1 MSTLS
6 LGSPNPRQLEFF
18 KAKARYIAYGGAR
31 GGGKSWAVRVKSILL
46 ALNYGGIKIL
56 ILRRTFPELW
66 ENHIRQMQAILLDCP
81 FVSWRAQEKAFV
93 FSNGSRIRFGY
104 CKAESDVLQYQGQE
118 YDIIFMDEATQFTEY
133 QFATL
138 TATIRG
144 ANSLPKR
151 MYLTCNPGGV
161 GHAWVKRLFI
171 DKDFNA
177 SERPE
182 DYMFIKATVYDNF
195 ALMENDPDYVH
206 MLEKLPDGLR
216 EAWLLGSW
224 DVFAGQYFTEWEPDV
239 HVVQPFPVPP
249 SWRRY
254 FAMDYGLDMLAAY
267 VIAVDPHG
275 RAYVTRE
282 LYESGLII
290 SDAAEAVR
298 ELVGSDDIF
307 QYFAPPDLWN
317 RNRDTGRSVA
327 EIFLENGIPLT
338 QTDNERINGWMDM
351 HEYLRVSTDEQGQ
364 RSAGLRIF
372 SSCRNLIRCI
382 PLLQFDEKKP
392 NDVAGDPHELTHA
405 PDAIRYFCAG
415 RPYAAPPEP
424 KKPMTLPWALRDDQ
438 PYTNGVLTW

>member
-1 MSTLS
+1 MTELCI
-6 LGSPNPRQLEFF
+6 GTPNPRQLEFMR
-18 KAKARYIAYGGAR
+18 AKARYIAYGGAR
-31 GGGKSWAVRVKSILL
+31 GGGKSWAVRVKATLL

-56 ILRRTFPELW
+56 ILRRTFPELY
-66 ENHIRQMQAILLDCP
+66 ENHIRQMKILLGQ
-81 FVSWRAQEKAFV
+81 SAQWRSQDKSFT
-93 FSNGSRIRFGY
+93 FPNGSVIKFGY

-118 YDIIFMDEATQFTEY
+118 YDVIFMDEATQFTEY
-133 QFATL
+133 QYATL
-138 TATIRG
+138 TATVRG
-144 ANSLPKR
+144 ANGFPKR

-171 DKDFNA
+171 DRDYTS

-182 DYMFIKATVYDNF
+182 DYVFIKATVYDNSV
-195 ALMENDPDYVH
+195 LMENDPDYVH
-206 MLEKLPDGLR
+206 MLENLPDGLR

-239 HVVQPFPVPP
+239 HVVQSFPVPL

-267 VIAVDPHG
+267 VIAVDPYN
-275 RAYVTRE
+275 RAYVIRE
-282 LYESGLII
+282 HYESGLII
-290 SDAAEAVR
+290 SDAAQAVK
-298 ELVGSDDIF
+298 ELCADEDIY

-327 EIFLENGIPLT
+327 EIFMEHGINLS

-351 HEYLRVSTDEQGQ
+351 HEYLRVSVDEMGQ

-372 SSCRNLIRCI
+372 ADCRNLIRCI

-392 NDVAGDPHELTHA
+392 NDVATDPHELTHA

-424 KKPMTLPWALRDDQ
+424 KKPLTLPWALQDNE
-438 PYTNGVLTW
+438 PITNGVMMW